1 MSPRELALA
10 LARVMENLDIKR
22 LDLDYILAV
31 GGAMDSDDENLLSD
45 RKLEAHQDVFDGLAE
60 RLEVDL

>member
-1 MSPRELALA
+1 MNPRELALA
-10 LARVMENLDIKR
+10 LAWVMENLDIKR

-31 GGAMDSDDENLLSD
+31 GGAMDTDDENLLSD